1 MQYHQGANKTTYNAH
16 NTIVNQPLGVVAIT
30 IANNR
35 SGTVKISMWYIL
47 SLIVKLLIS
56 IGNSIFN
63 NLELTM
69 NSQVKY
75 F

>member
-1 MQYHQGANKTTYNAH
+1 MHYHQGANKTTYHAH
-16 NTIVNQPLGVVAIT
+16 NVIVNQPLGVVAIT

>member
-1 MQYHQGANKTTYNAH
+1 
-16 NTIVNQPLGVVAIT
+16 
-30 IANNR
+30 
-35 SGTVKISMWYIL
+35 MWYIL

-56 IGNSIFN
+56 IGNSIFS

-69 NSQVKY
+69 KSQVKY